1 MALNDI
7 DPTSDETCE
16 HDFQRRFCPYCR
28 GAIDPTRKSQ
38 RQEQSLERARHLCTE
53 CGYVMDNFLV
63 ENGYRTHVNC
73 AKDDALEP
81 PSRPSVDRNTTPVS
95 HASQATSRAA
105 ANAVLPNTGTQR
117 RMVYDAIV
125 AKGEYGMCD
134 HEIEVE
140 VGLRIPS
147 VCAARNSLMN
157 DGWVYDSG
165 RTRKTPQGHMAIV
178 WLAIQ

>member
-1 MALNDI
+1 
-7 DPTSDETCE
+7 
-16 HDFQRRFCPYCR
+16 
-28 GAIDPTRKSQ
+28 
-38 RQEQSLERARHLCTE
+38 
-53 CGYVMDNFLV
+53 MDNFLV

>member
-1 MALNDI
+1 MALNNI

-53 CGYVMDNFLV
+53 CGYVMDNWLV

-81 PSRPSVDRNTTPVS
+81 PSRPSIDRNTTPVS

-117 RMVYDAIV
+117 RMVYDAIL

-134 HEIEVE
+134 HELVVE

-147 VCAARNSLMN
+147 FCESSISLF
-157 DGWVYDSG
+157 
-165 RTRKTPQGHMAIV
+165 I
-178 WLAIQ
+178 

>member
-1 MALNDI
+1 MAEI
-7 DPTSDETCE
+7 DPTSDANCE
-16 HDFQRRFCPYCR
+16 HNFQRRFCPYCR
-28 GAIDPTRKSQ
+28 GAIDPTRKTQ
-38 RQEQSLERARHLCTE
+38 RQEQSLDRARHLCTE
-53 CGYVMDNFLV
+53 CGYVMDSFLV
-63 ENGYRTHVNC
+63 DNGYRTHVNC
-73 AKDDALEP
+73 AKDDPSEP
-81 PSRPSVDRNTTPVS
+81 PSRPSIDRNTTPS
-95 HASQATSRAA
+95 LYAQQATSRAA
-105 ANAVLPNTGTQR
+105 ARAVLPNSGTQR

-125 AKGEYGMCD
+125 AKGDYGMCD

-178 WLAIQ
+178 WLASA